1 MVPLK
6 VSPSLFTS
14 GLLLTNT
21 ILAVSEP
28 TQRKCLVLQPCSKP
42 VESETAEP
50 PADGAEGSEAGGSEA
65 GGSEPEAAVEMS
77 EADAKKKIAEDS
89 KEFFAVRNLDEAEV
103 YFRPFLLHIITCWS
117 TPSS

>member
-1 MVPLK
+1 
-6 VSPSLFTS
+6 
-14 GLLLTNT
+14 
-21 ILAVSEP
+21 
-28 TQRKCLVLQPCSKP
+28 
-42 VESETAEP
+42 
-50 PADGAEGSEAGGSEA
+50 
-65 GGSEPEAAVEMS
+65 MS